1 MTWRASFFAFIR
13 RALLGAAAGGI
24 AGMLVGGIGGRLAM
38 LLLRFTSPG
47 SVRGTL
53 TDDEFEI
60 GVVTFDTLNLVATT
74 WALGA
79 IAGLFVA
86 LALRFMPGRWAV
98 WAWAAPGATLG
109 GAGLIHG
116 DGVDFTVLEPAW
128 LAVLLFIVIPAAG
141 LVLTAALVR
150 SWERWWWVNRRRT
163 VLVVVAA
170 APVAVL
176 FPVGL
181 AVIALGAAY
190 ALVARNPLAEEFA
203 NSAPVRRAA
212 VAVFSLVTIGFAP
225 VLAADMAAVL

>member
-1 MTWRASFFAFIR
+1 MAWRASFFAFIR

-24 AGMLVGGIGGRLAM
+24 AGILVGGIGGRLAM

-225 VLAADMAAVL
+225 VLAADMAAIL

>member
-1 MTWRASFFAFIR
+1 MAWRASFFAFIR

-24 AGMLVGGIGGRLAM
+24 AGILVGGIGGRLAM

-170 APVAVL
+170 APVAAL

>member
-1 MTWRASFFAFIR
+1 MTWRASFFAVIR
-13 RALLGAAAGGI
+13 RALLGASAGGI

-190 ALVARNPLAEEFA
+190 AFVARNPLAEEFA

>member
-163 VLVVVAA
+163 LLVVVAA
-170 APVAVL
+170 APVAAL

-225 VLAADMAAVL
+225 VLAADVAAVL

>member
-1 MTWRASFFAFIR
+1 MAWRASFFAFIR

-24 AGMLVGGIGGRLAM
+24 AGILVGGIGGRLAM

-86 LALRFMPGRWAV
+86 LALRVMPGRWAV

>member
-1 MTWRASFFAFIR
+1 MAWRASFFAFIR

-24 AGMLVGGIGGRLAM
+24 AGILVGGIGGRLAM

-116 DGVDFTVLEPAW
+116 DGVDYTVLEPAW

-163 VLVVVAA
+163 LLVVVAA
-170 APVAVL
+170 APVAAL